1 MNSSEELGYR
11 LESMFDEYL
20 NKIQN
25 NESSRKPR
33 FSSIINSYKTPKKTQ
48 KELLGIFSR
57 NREEI
62 RCAIQGTDPQCAEA
76 WSFLSITKLTKIDEY
91 LTLLV
96 DVLEQNSKITRR
108 KKKVNPAKLVKNLK
122 FMEEDKKLNLK
133 SIDPINIVGAKCCIL
148 FHRKNNRIVFLES
161 EEGFT
166 VSGTTIKNFNE
177 ESSVMKAIRNNKHI
191 FSVVVNGTPLSAKR
205 QIDSLR
211 SKPIPAVG
219 RTNDETII
227 LRASP

>member
-20 NKIQN
+20 TKIQN

-33 FSSIINSYKTPKKTQ
+33 FSSIIDSYKTPKKTQ

-57 NREEI
+57 IREEI
-62 RCAIQGTDPQCAEA
+62 RCAIQGTDPQCSEA

-96 DVLEQNSKITRR
+96 DVLEKNSKITRR
-108 KKKVNPAKLVKNLK
+108 KKKADPAKLVKNLK
-122 FMEEDKKLNLK
+122 FMQEDKKLNLK
-133 SIDPINIVGAKCCIL
+133 SVDPINIVGAKCCVL
-148 FHRKNNRIVFLES
+148 YHKKNNRIVFLES

-166 VSGTTIKNFNE
+166 VSGTTIKNFNAE
-177 ESSVMKAIRNNKHI
+177 TSMMKAIRNNKHI
-191 FSVVVNGTPLSAKR
+191 FSVIVNGTPLSAKR
-205 QIDSLR
+205 QIQSLK
-211 SKPIPAVG
+211 SKTIPAVG

-227 LRASP
+227 LRVSP